1 MNHDAGESGFGALA
15 GLRVLEIGQ
24 LLAGPFCGQLLADMG
39 AEVIK
44 LEPPGVGDPMR
55 QWGQVRPN
63 GVSAWFAVVGR
74 NKRCA
79 TLDLR
84 TTEGQS
90 LFKRLSETADIV
102 IENFRPGTL
111 EKWGLGYEVLSALNP
126 RLILVR
132 VSGYGQTGPY
142 AQKPGYASVGEAF
155 SGMRYLMGEPD
166 RPPSRAGLSI
176 GDTLAA
182 TYAALGALAA
192 VHART
197 ATGRGQVV
205 DSAIYEACLAMMES
219 VAPDYQLGG
228 LIRERT
234 GSFLPKIAP
243 SNIYP
248 VQDGMMIVAA
258 NQDTVFE
265 RLCEAMGTPDLAKDP
280 RFANHVARGERQQ
293 ELDALVAA
301 WTQTHT
307 KASLQAAC
315 DAAGVPCGP
324 INTAKD
330 LFEDPHIAAREALV
344 TVEHPVVGPITM
356 QAPAPRLSQ
365 TPSAVRWPARALGED
380 NPWVFGALLGLSAEE
395 QARLSAMKII

>member
-1 MNHDAGESGFGALA
+1 MKAEPDGSTFGALA
-15 GLRVLEIGQ
+15 GLRVIEIGQ
-24 LLAGPFCGQLLADMG
+24 LLAGPFCGQLLGDMG

-44 LEPPGVGDPMR
+44 LEPPGAGDPMR
-55 QWGQVRPN
+55 QWGQVRPD

-84 TTEGQS
+84 TSEGQT
-90 LFKRLSETADIV
+90 LFKRLAAGADIV
-102 IENFRPGTL
+102 VENFRPGAL
-111 EKWGLGYEVLSALNP
+111 EKWGLSWETLHALNP
-126 RLILVR
+126 RLILAR

-142 AQKPGYASVGEAF
+142 AAKPGYAAVAEAY

-182 TYAALGALAA
+182 TYAALGAVAA

-197 ATGRGQVV
+197 RTGEGQLI
-205 DSAIYEACLAMMES
+205 DCALYEACLAMLES
-219 VAPDYQLGG
+219 VVPDYQLGG

-234 GSFLPKIAP
+234 GSALPKIAP

-248 VQDGMMIVAA
+248 VKDGMMIVAA
-258 NQDTVFE
+258 NQDTVFQ
-265 RLCEAMGTPDLAKDP
+265 RLCKAMGAPDLAKDP
-280 RFANHVARGERQQ
+280 RFSTHTARGERQA
-293 ELDALVAA
+293 ELDALVGA
-301 WTQTHT
+301 WTAGHT

-315 DAAGVPCGP
+315 DAQGVPCGP

-330 LFEDPHIAAREALV
+330 LFDDPHIAARGSIV
-344 TVEHPVVGPITM
+344 TVDHAALGAIAM
-356 QAPAPRLSQ
+356 QAPAPRLSA
-365 TPSAVRWPARALGED
+365 TPSTIRWPARALGED
-380 NPWVFGALLGLSAEE
+380 NGYVFGDILGLSAAEID
-395 QARLSAMKII
+395 RLRAAKII

>member
-1 MNHDAGESGFGALA
+1 MKPEPDESNFGALA
-15 GLRVLEIGQ
+15 GLRVIEIGQ
-24 LLAGPFCGQLLADMG
+24 LLAGPFCGQLLGDMG

-84 TTEGQS
+84 QPEGQA
-90 LFKRLSETADIV
+90 LFRRIATGADIV
-102 IENFRPGTL
+102 VENFRPGTL
-111 EKWGLGYEVLSALNP
+111 EKWGLGWQVLNALNP

-132 VSGYGQTGPY
+132 VSGYGQDGPY
-142 AQKPGYASVGEAF
+142 ADKPGYAAVGEAF
-155 SGMRYLMGEPD
+155 SGMRYLMGESD
-166 RPPSRAGLSI
+166 RPPSRAGISI

-192 VHART
+192 VHAR
-197 ATGRGQVV
+197 ARTGRGQIV
-205 DSAIYEACLAMMES
+205 DSALYEACLAMLEN
-219 VAPDYQLGG
+219 VVPDYQLGG

-258 NQDTVFE
+258 NQDTVFA
-265 RLCEAMGTPDLAKDP
+265 RLCQAMGQPSLSTDP
-280 RFANHVARGERQQ
+280 RFASHAARGDRQA

-301 WTQTHT
+301 WTATHN

-330 LFEDPHIAAREALV
+330 LLDDPHVAARRAII
-344 TVEHPVVGPITM
+344 TVDHPIIGPIAM
-356 QAPAPRLSQ
+356 QAPTPRLSE
-365 TPSAVRWPARALGED
+365 TPSAVRWPARALGQD
-380 NPWVFGALLGLSAEE
+380 NGYVFGEILGLAAAEIDRL
-395 QARLSAMKII
+395 QAAKIL